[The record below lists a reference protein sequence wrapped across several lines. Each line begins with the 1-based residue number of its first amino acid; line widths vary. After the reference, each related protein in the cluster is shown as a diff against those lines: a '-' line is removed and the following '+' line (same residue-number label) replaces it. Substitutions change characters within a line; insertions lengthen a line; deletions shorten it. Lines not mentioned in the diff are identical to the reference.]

1 MLSNILDSLVI
12 KQNKVKSQAKEIKY
26 LQMHTEILA
35 GQLNKYREMIKKTTH
50 WSIWTRI
57 F

>member
-26 LQMHTEILA
+26 LHMHTEILA
-35 GQLNKYREMIKKTTH
+35 GQLNKYRDDDKKAAPLVDLD
-50 WSIWTRI
+50 
-57 F
+57 